1 MVSAATIER
10 KKNKTPVF
18 ILLHSPVSFPEEA
31 LNVFA
36 SICFLVFVL
45 NYKF

>member
-1 MVSAATIER
+1 MASAATIER
-10 KKNKTPVF
+10 KTETPVF
-18 ILLHSPVSFPEEA
+18 IPLHSAVSFPEEA

-45 NYKF
+45 NYKC